1 MNIKKQ
7 IQERLNYLY
16 SEREKIEST
25 GVRIDPDLK
34 RVYCFINKEIQNLQ
48 LVLFKNEYRQFRCYL
63 HESIG
68 DSMET
73 TTKTNSH
80 AV

>member
-7 IQERLNYLY
+7 IQDKLNYLY

-25 GVRIDPDLK
+25 GVRIDPDFK

-48 LVLFKNEYRQFRCYL
+48 LALFKNEYRQFRCYL
-63 HESIG
+63 HESI
-68 DSMET
+68 DSFSET
-73 TTKTNSH
+73 TKKANPNV
-80 AV
+80 A